1 MDHETGSRRLEEM
14 GVADH
19 GHGSIV
25 LYEHE
30 PYPNPRISARLSHT

>member
-30 PYPNPRISARLSHT
+30 PY